1 MKGSC
6 MNVTIAGIKDGLE
19 LNNSVLIPKLYVR
32 KTYQQK
38 YFEYNQTTF
47 ERGLRN
53 VNLSYSLCYP
63 QQWI

>member
-1 MKGSC
+1 
-6 MNVTIAGIKDGLE
+6 MNVTIAGIKDGLK

-32 KTYQQK
+32 KTNSQK

-47 ERGLRN
+47 ERGLWPI
-53 VNLSYSLCYP
+53 NLSYSLCYT